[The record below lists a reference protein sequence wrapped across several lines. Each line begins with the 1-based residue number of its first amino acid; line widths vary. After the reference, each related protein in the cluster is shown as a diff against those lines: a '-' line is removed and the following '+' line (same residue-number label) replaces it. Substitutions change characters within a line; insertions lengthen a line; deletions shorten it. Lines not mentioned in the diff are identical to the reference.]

1 MVQSNEGTQGN
12 PEIGMQGDS
21 FEAVEAAADSG
32 SLEFFNEIE
41 KEVNSSVID
50 STEATQSPNSG
61 PEQVTHNTQDD
72 GSGTVKSQSN
82 DSTDWEKRYKDSSR
96 QAVKWRDK
104 YQEVEQ
110 FVPVLDAMKNDSG
123 LVDHVRDYLEN
134 GGAPAKSI
142 QEELKLG
149 DDFIYDQQEALTDPE
164 SDSAKVM
171 NAHVDKLVQG
181 RVGQMLGAEKE
192 RAKQMVAAQK
202 RSQEEKA
209 FKERNNMSDEDFTNF
224 KARAQ
229 EHVMSLDDIN
239 YLLNRG
245 EVAKNVAKNTKNEM
259 ISQMKNVRTIP
270 TSASGA
276 NSQGQSLSQDDM
288 VFNAIKGLDEGV
300 DNLFG

>member
-1 MVQSNEGTQGN
+1 
-12 PEIGMQGDS
+12 
-21 FEAVEAAADSG
+21 
-32 SLEFFNEIE
+32 
-41 KEVNSSVID
+41 
-50 STEATQSPNSG
+50 
-61 PEQVTHNTQDD
+61 
-72 GSGTVKSQSN
+72 
-82 DSTDWEKRYKDSSR
+82 
-96 QAVKWRDK
+96 
-104 YQEVEQ
+104 
-110 FVPVLDAMKNDSG
+110 MKNDSG
-123 LVDHVRDYLEN
+123 LVDHVRGYLEN

-149 DDFIYDQQEALTDPE
+149 DDFIFDQQEAMADPE
-164 SDSAKVM
+164 SDSARVM

-192 RAKQMVAAQK
+192 RAQQMVAVQK
-202 RSQEEKA
+202 RSQEENA
-209 FKERNNMSDEDFTNF
+209 FKERNNMSDDDFTNF
-224 KARAQ
+224 KIKAQ

-259 ISQMKNVRTIP
+259 ISQMKNVRAIP

-288 VFNAIKGLDEGV
+288 VFNAIKGLDDGV

>member
-1 MVQSNEGTQGN
+1 MVQSSEGTQSN

-21 FEAVEAAADSG
+21 FEAVEATADSG

-61 PEQVTHNTQDD
+61 TEQVTHNTQDN
-72 GSGTVKSQSN
+72 GSGTVESQSN
-82 DSTDWEKRYKDSSR
+82 NSTDWEKRYKDSSR

-123 LVDHVRDYLEN
+123 LVDHVRGYLEN
-134 GGAPAKSI
+134 GGAPAQSI

-149 DDFIYDQQEALTDPE
+149 DDFIYDQQEAVTDPE

-192 RAKQMVAAQK
+192 RAKQMVAVQK
-202 RSQEEKA
+202 RSQEEQA
-209 FKERNNMSDEDFTNF
+209 FKERNNMSDDDFTNF
-224 KARAQ
+224 KTKAQ

-259 ISQMKNVRTIP
+259 ISQMKNVRAIP

-288 VFNAIKGLDEGV
+288 VFNAIKGLDDGV